1 MELSVRR
8 RANRLAGVNI
18 HKMRGLLL
26 LRGNML
32 LNDKINHN
40 IISQM
45 DASQLKTLCR
55 ELRGVIMRTVMKNGG
70 HLSSNLGTVEL
81 SVALHYVY
89 DVFGGDKLIWD
100 VGHQAYAHKL
110 LTGRF
115 SRFGTLRKRGGISGF
130 TRRSESEADAFVSG
144 HSSTALSAAYG
155 ISTAMRLNGDSGTV
169 AAVVGDGA
177 FAGGMAYEALNNAG
191 KTATNLT
198 LVINDNAMSIGKST
212 GALARYLSHI
222 RSTKKY
228 FTAKER
234 VKTALS
240 SVPLVGKRMERHIAA
255 AKVFLKELLYES
267 SNWFENMG
275 FYYIGPVDG
284 HDLGNMIEALT
295 VAKEMKRPCVVHI
308 FTQKGKGYK
317 PAEENPGEYHAVAEN
332 GVVEEFVYDDLP
344 QHEDQSF
351 SEAFGRELE
360 RLGQSDSRVCAVTAA
375 MKYAVG
381 LNYFKNSCAARFFDT
396 GIAEQHSVTFA
407 AGLSVQGMLPVFA
420 VYSTFLQRGFDQIVH
435 DCAIENT
442 HIVLAVDR
450 AGFVGADGE
459 THQGIFDV
467 PMLRLIP
474 NTVIYCPATFE
485 ELRRY
490 LRRAIYD
497 AEGIA
502 CVRYPKG
509 GEPQISWEYVP
520 AFTDVVDFY
529 HSGKRSDVLGVTYG
543 RVSADLAEACA
554 RSGADF
560 LRLVTINPLPE
571 RVLDIAL
578 SYRRIVFFEEGSV
591 KGGVGEGLLCELCRR
606 GFHGSAEIVG
616 VDGEFVPA
624 ATMPEQLAMYG
635 LDERS
640 MYERLSAEF

>member
-1 MELSVRR
+1 
-8 RANRLAGVNI
+8 
-18 HKMRGLLL
+18 
-26 LRGNML
+26 ML
-32 LNDKINHN
+32 LNDNISHK

-45 DASQLKTLCR
+45 DLGQLKSLCR
-55 ELRGVIMRTVMKNGG
+55 ELRVTIMRTVMKNGG

-89 DVFGGDKLIWD
+89 DVFGGDKIIWD

-110 LTGRF
+110 LTGRY
-115 SRFGTLRKRGGISGF
+115 SRFDTLRKRGGISGF
-130 TRRSESEADAFVSG
+130 TRRSESPADAFISG

-155 ISTAMRLNGDSGTV
+155 ISTAMRLNGGDGNV

-177 FAGGMAYEALNNAG
+177 FAGGMTYEALNNAG

-222 RSTKKY
+222 RSTRKY
-228 FTAKER
+228 YSAKER
-234 VKTALS
+234 VKSALS
-240 SVPLVGKRMERHIAA
+240 SVPLVGKRLERRIAA
-255 AKVFLKELLYES
+255 AKVFIKEMLYES

-308 FTQKGKGYK
+308 FTKKGKGYT

-332 GVVEEFVYDDLP
+332 GVVEEFAYDDIP
-344 QHEDQSF
+344 NHEDQSF

-360 RLGQSDSRVCAVTAA
+360 RLGQTDSRVCAVTAA

-381 LNYFKNSCAARFFDT
+381 LNYFKNSCPARFFDT

-407 AGLSVQGMLPVFA
+407 AGLSAEGMLPVFA
-420 VYSTFLQRGFDQIVH
+420 VYSTFLQRGFDQIIH

-442 HIVLAVDR
+442 HIVLAIDR

-474 NTVIYCPATFE
+474 NTTIFCPATYD
-485 ELRRY
+485 ELRRC
-490 LRRAIYD
+490 LHTAIYD
-497 AEGIA
+497 TNGIA

-509 GEPQISWEYVP
+509 AEPEIPRGLLP
-520 AFTDVVDFY
+520 AFTDVTDFY
-529 HSGKRSDVLGVTYG
+529 ASEKRSDVLGISYG
-543 RVSADLAEACA
+543 RVSVALATAC
-554 RSGADF
+554 RETGADF
-560 LRLVTINPLPE
+560 LRAVRIAPLSDRIAE
-571 RVLDIAL
+571 IAL
-578 SYRRIVFFEEGSV
+578 SYKHVVVFEEGSIN
-591 KGGVGEGLLCELCRR
+591 GGFGEGLLCELCRR
-606 GFHGSAEIVG
+606 GYRGSAEIVG

-624 ATMPEQLAMYG
+624 ATMGEQLQMYG

-640 MYERLSAEF
+640 IAEKLRRMF

>member
-1 MELSVRR
+1 
-8 RANRLAGVNI
+8 
-18 HKMRGLLL
+18 
-26 LRGNML
+26 ML
-32 LNDKINHN
+32 LNDNISHK

-45 DASQLKTLCR
+45 DLGQLKSLCR
-55 ELRGVIMRTVMKNGG
+55 ELRVTIMRTVMKNGG

-89 DVFGGDKLIWD
+89 DVFGGDKIIWD

-110 LTGRF
+110 LTGRY
-115 SRFGTLRKRGGISGF
+115 SRFDTLRKRGGISGF
-130 TRRSESEADAFVSG
+130 TRRSESPADAFISG

-155 ISTAMRLNGDSGTV
+155 ISTAMRLNGGDGNV

-177 FAGGMAYEALNNAG
+177 FAGGMTYEALNNAG

-222 RSTKKY
+222 RSTRKY
-228 FTAKER
+228 YSAKER
-234 VKTALS
+234 VKSALS
-240 SVPLVGKRMERHIAA
+240 SVPLVGKRLERRIAA
-255 AKVFLKELLYES
+255 AKVFIKEMLYES

-308 FTQKGKGYK
+308 FTKKGKGYT

-332 GVVEEFVYDDLP
+332 GVVEEFAYDDIP
-344 QHEDQSF
+344 NHEDQSF

-360 RLGQSDSRVCAVTAA
+360 RLGQTDSRICAVTAA

-381 LNYFKNSCAARFFDT
+381 LNYFKNSCPARFFDT

-407 AGLSVQGMLPVFA
+407 AGLSAEGMLPVFA
-420 VYSTFLQRGFDQIVH
+420 VYSTFLQRGFDQIIH

-442 HIVLAVDR
+442 HIVLAIDR

-474 NTVIYCPATFE
+474 NTTIFCPATYD
-485 ELRRY
+485 ELRRC
-490 LRRAIYD
+490 LHTAIYD
-497 AEGIA
+497 TNGIA

-509 GEPQISWEYVP
+509 AEPEIPRGLLP
-520 AFTDVVDFY
+520 AFTDVTDFY
-529 HSGKRSDVLGVTYG
+529 TSEKRSDVLGISYG
-543 RVSADLAEACA
+543 RVSVALAAAC
-554 RSGADF
+554 RETGADF
-560 LRLVTINPLPE
+560 LRAVKIAPLSDRIAE
-571 RVLDIAL
+571 IAL
-578 SYRRIVFFEEGSV
+578 SYKHVVVFEEGSIN
-591 KGGVGEGLLCELCRR
+591 GGFGEGLLCELCRR
-606 GFHGSAEIVG
+606 GYRGSAEIVG

-624 ATMPEQLAMYG
+624 ATMGEQLQMYG

-640 MYERLSAEF
+640 IAEKLRRMF

>member
-1 MELSVRR
+1 
-8 RANRLAGVNI
+8 
-18 HKMRGLLL
+18 
-26 LRGNML
+26 ML
-32 LNDKINHN
+32 LSDNIDHN
-40 IISQM
+40 TISKM
-45 DASQLKTLCR
+45 TIPQLKALCR
-55 ELRGVIMRTVMKNGG
+55 ELRGVIMRTVIRNGG

-89 DVFGGDKLIWD
+89 DVFGGDKIVWD

-110 LTGRF
+110 LTGRY
-115 SRFGTLRKRGGISGF
+115 SRFDTLRKRGGISGF
-130 TRRSESEADAFVSG
+130 TRRSESEADAFISG
-144 HSSTALSAAYG
+144 HSSASISAAYG
-155 ISTAMRLNGDSGTV
+155 ISAAMRLNGESGAA
-169 AAVVGDGA
+169 AAVIGDGA
-177 FAGGMAYEALNNAG
+177 LTGGMAYEALNNAG

-212 GALARYLSHI
+212 GALARYLAHI

-240 SVPLVGKRMERHIAA
+240 SVPLVGKRMERYVAA

-284 HDLGNMIEALT
+284 HDLENMIEALT
-295 VAKEMKRPCVVHI
+295 VAKEMKRPCVIHV
-308 FTQKGKGYK
+308 FTKKGKGYK
-317 PAEENPGEYHAVAEN
+317 PAEENPGEYHAVAPN

-344 QHEDQSF
+344 FHEEQSF
-351 SEAFGRELE
+351 SEAFGRELA
-360 RLGQSDSRVCAVTAA
+360 RLGQTDSRVCAITAA

-381 LNYFKNSCAARFFDT
+381 LNYFKNCCAARFFDT

-420 VYSTFLQRGFDQIVH
+420 VYSTFLQRGFDQIIH

-442 HIVLAVDR
+442 HIVLAIDR

-474 NTVIYCPATFE
+474 NTVIYCPATYD

-490 LRRAIYD
+490 LHRALYGTD
-497 AEGIA
+497 GIA
-502 CVRYPKG
+502 CIRYPKG
-509 GEPQISWEYVP
+509 GEPVIPPEHSA
-520 AFTDVVDFY
+520 AFTNVFDFF
-529 HSGKRSDVLGVTYG
+529 HSGKHSDILGVTYG
-543 RVSADLAEACA
+543 RISAELAAACSDA
-554 RSGADF
+554 GADF
-560 LRLVTINPLPE
+560 LRLVKIAPLSDVIFDIIMRYE
-571 RVLDIAL
+571 RV
-578 SYRRIVFFEEGSV
+578 VFFEEGSIR
-591 KGGVGEGLLCELCRR
+591 GGVGEGILCELCKR
-606 GFHGSAEIVG
+606 GFRGSAEIVG

-624 ATMPEQLAMYG
+624 ATMEEQLEMYG
-635 LDERS
+635 LDGRA
-640 MYERLSAEF
+640 MRLKLGKAL

>member
-1 MELSVRR
+1 
-8 RANRLAGVNI
+8 
-18 HKMRGLLL
+18 
-26 LRGNML
+26 ML
-32 LNDKINHN
+32 LCDDLKHEQIRN
-40 IISQM
+40 M
-45 DASQLKTLCR
+45 DASQLRTLCK
-55 ELRGVIMRTVMKNGG
+55 ELRGVIMRTVMRNGG

-89 DVFGGDKLIWD
+89 DVFGGDRIIWD

-110 LTGRF
+110 LTGRL

-144 HSSTALSAAYG
+144 HSSTSLSAAYG
-155 ISTAMRLNGDSGTV
+155 ISTAMRLNGENGSV
-169 AAVVGDGA
+169 AAVIGDGS

-198 LVINDNAMSIGKST
+198 LVLNDNAMSIGKST

-228 FTAKER
+228 FTTKER
-234 VKTALS
+234 VKSAIS
-240 SVPLVGKRMERHIAA
+240 AVPLVGRHVQRNIAA
-255 AKVFLKELLYES
+255 VKVFIKELLYES
-267 SNWFENMG
+267 SNLFENMG

-284 HDLGNMIEALT
+284 HDLENVIEALT
-295 VAKEMKRPCVVHI
+295 VAKEMKRPCVVHV
-308 FTQKGKGYK
+308 FTKKGKGYI

-332 GVVEEFVYDDLP
+332 GVVEEFEYDDRP
-344 QHEDQSF
+344 YHDDGSF

-360 RLGQSDSRVCAVTAA
+360 RLGKADGRICAITAA

-381 LNYFKNSCAARFFDT
+381 LNYFKNSCPARFFDT

-442 HIVLAVDR
+442 HIVLAIDR

-490 LRRAIYD
+490 LHRAIYSTD
-497 AEGIA
+497 GIA

-509 GEPQISWEYVP
+509 AERDIPQGGVA
-520 AFTDVVDFY
+520 AFSDIDDMFY
-529 HSGKRSDVLGVTYG
+529 SGKHSDVLGITYG
-543 RVSADLAEACA
+543 RTSISLAAAANRAGADL
-554 RSGADF
+554 
-560 LRLVTINPLPE
+560 LRLITVNPLPDE
-571 RVLDIAL
+571 VLEIAMRYDRV
-578 SYRRIVFFEEGSV
+578 VFFEEGSIR
-591 KGGVGEGLLCELCRR
+591 GGVGEGLLCELCRR
-606 GFHGSAEIVG
+606 GFRGRAEIVG
-616 VDGEFVPA
+616 VDGEFIPA
-624 ATMPEQLAMYG
+624 ATMEEQLEMYG
-635 LDERS
+635 LDEES
-640 MYERLSAEF
+640 MYVRLSEGAL

>member
-1 MELSVRR
+1 
-8 RANRLAGVNI
+8 
-18 HKMRGLLL
+18 
-26 LRGNML
+26 ML
-32 LNDKINHN
+32 LNDN
-40 IISQM
+40 ISHKTISQM
-45 DASQLKTLCR
+45 DAGQLKALCR
-55 ELRGVIMRTVMKNGG
+55 ELRVTIMRTVMKNGG

-89 DVFGGDKLIWD
+89 DVFGGDKIIWD

-110 LTGRF
+110 LTGRY
-115 SRFGTLRKRGGISGF
+115 SRFDTLRKRGGISGF
-130 TRRSESEADAFVSG
+130 TRRSESPADAFISG

-155 ISTAMRLNGDSGTV
+155 ISTAMRLNGGDGNV

-177 FAGGMAYEALNNAG
+177 FAGGMTYEALNNAG

-222 RSTKKY
+222 RSTRKY
-228 FTAKER
+228 YSAKER
-234 VKTALS
+234 VKSALS
-240 SVPLVGKRMERHIAA
+240 SVPLVGKRLERRIAA
-255 AKVFLKELLYES
+255 AKVFIKEMLYES

-308 FTQKGKGYK
+308 FTKKGKGYT

-332 GVVEEFVYDDLP
+332 GVVEEFAYDDIP
-344 QHEDQSF
+344 NHEDQSF

-360 RLGQSDSRVCAVTAA
+360 RLGQTDSRICAVTAA

-381 LNYFKNSCAARFFDT
+381 LNYFKNSCPARFFDT

-407 AGLSVQGMLPVFA
+407 AGLSAEGMLPVFA
-420 VYSTFLQRGFDQIVH
+420 VYSTFLQRGFDQIIH

-442 HIVLAVDR
+442 HIVLAIDR

-474 NTVIYCPATFE
+474 NTTIFCPATYD
-485 ELRRY
+485 ELRRC
-490 LRRAIYD
+490 LHTAIYD
-497 AEGIA
+497 TNGIA

-509 GEPQISWEYVP
+509 AEPEIPRGLLP
-520 AFTDVVDFY
+520 AFTDVTDFY
-529 HSGKRSDVLGVTYG
+529 ASEKRSDVLGISYG
-543 RVSADLAEACA
+543 RVSVALATAC
-554 RSGADF
+554 RETGADF
-560 LRLVTINPLPE
+560 LRAVKIAPLSDRIAE
-571 RVLDIAL
+571 IAL
-578 SYRRIVFFEEGSV
+578 SYKHVVVFEEGSIN
-591 KGGVGEGLLCELCRR
+591 GGFGEGLLCELCRR
-606 GFHGSAEIVG
+606 GYRGSAEIVG

-624 ATMPEQLAMYG
+624 ATMAEQLQMYG

-640 MYERLSAEF
+640 IAEKLRRMF

>member
-1 MELSVRR
+1 
-8 RANRLAGVNI
+8 
-18 HKMRGLLL
+18 
-26 LRGNML
+26 ML
-32 LNDKINHN
+32 LCDNINHEQIKN
-40 IISQM
+40 M
-45 DASQLKTLCR
+45 DALQLKTLCK

-70 HLSSNLGTVEL
+70 HLSSNLGSVEL

-89 DVFGGDKLIWD
+89 DVFGGDRIIWD

-110 LTGRF
+110 LTGRY
-115 SRFGTLRKRGGISGF
+115 SRFKTLRKRGGISGF
-130 TRRSESEADAFVSG
+130 TRRSESEADAFISG
-144 HSSTALSAAYG
+144 HSSTSLSAAYG
-155 ISTAMRLNGDSGTV
+155 ISTAMRLNGESGAV
-169 AAVVGDGA
+169 AAVIGDGA
-177 FAGGMAYEALNNAG
+177 FTGGMAYEALNNAG

-198 LVINDNAMSIGKST
+198 LVLNDNAMSIGKST

-240 SVPLVGKRMERHIAA
+240 AVPLVGKHMERNVAA
-255 AKVFLKELLYES
+255 MKVFVKELLYES
-267 SNWFENMG
+267 SNLFENMG

-284 HDLGNMIEALT
+284 HNLENMIEALT
-295 VAKEMKRPCVVHI
+295 VAKEMKRPCVVHV
-308 FTQKGKGYK
+308 FTKKGKGYI
-317 PAEENPGEYHAVAEN
+317 PAEENPGEYHAVAAN

-344 QHEDQSF
+344 QHDDGSF

-360 RLGQSDSRVCAVTAA
+360 RLGKADSRICAVTAA

-381 LNYFKNSCAARFFDT
+381 LNYFKNSCASRFFDT

-420 VYSTFLQRGFDQIVH
+420 VYSTFLQRGFDQIIH
-435 DCAIENT
+435 DCAIEKT
-442 HIVLAVDR
+442 HIVLAIDR

-490 LRRAIYD
+490 LCKAIYSTD
-497 AEGIA
+497 GVA

-509 GEPQISWEYVP
+509 SEPQISEKYAAV
-520 AFTDVVDFY
+520 FTDVDDLY
-529 HSGKRSDVLGVTYG
+529 YSGKSSHVLGITYG
-543 RVSADLAEACA
+543 RISAELAAA
-554 RSGADF
+554 ADSAGADI
-560 LRLVTINPLPE
+560 LRLVRVEPLPE
-571 RVLDIAL
+571 KVFKIVMQYDRV
-578 SYRRIVFFEEGSV
+578 VFFEEGSI
-591 KGGVGEGLLCELCRR
+591 KGGIGEGLLCGLCRR
-606 GFHGSAEIVG
+606 GFRGAAEVVG

-624 ATMPEQLAMYG
+624 ATMEEQLLMYG
-635 LDERS
+635 LDERA
-640 MYERLSAEF
+640 MFCKLSSE

>member
-1 MELSVRR
+1 
-8 RANRLAGVNI
+8 
-18 HKMRGLLL
+18 
-26 LRGNML
+26 ML
-32 LNDKINHN
+32 LSDNLTHEQITN
-40 IISQM
+40 M
-45 DASQLKTLCR
+45 DASQLKQLCK

-89 DVFGGDKLIWD
+89 DVFGGDRIIWD

-130 TRRSESEADAFVSG
+130 TRRSESEADAFISG
-144 HSSTALSAAYG
+144 HSSTSLSAAYG
-155 ISTAMRLNGDSGTV
+155 ISTAMRLNGESGAV
-169 AAVVGDGA
+169 AAVIGDGA
-177 FAGGMAYEALNNAG
+177 FTGGMAYEALNNAG

-198 LVINDNAMSIGKST
+198 LVLNDNAMSIGKST

-234 VKTALS
+234 VKSALS
-240 SVPLVGKRMERHIAA
+240 AVPLVGPRVQRNIAA
-255 AKVFLKELLYES
+255 VKVFFKELLYES
-267 SNWFENMG
+267 SNLFENMG

-284 HDLGNMIEALT
+284 HDLENVIEALT
-295 VAKEMKRPCVVHI
+295 VAKEMKRPCVVHV
-308 FTQKGKGYK
+308 FTKKGRGYI
-317 PAEENPGEYHAVAEN
+317 PAEENPGEYHAVAAN
-332 GVVEEFVYDDLP
+332 GGVEEFVYDDRP
-344 QHEDQSF
+344 YHDDSSF
-351 SEAFGRELE
+351 TEAFGRELE
-360 RLGQSDSRVCAVTAA
+360 RLGKADSRICAITAA

-420 VYSTFLQRGFDQIVH
+420 VYSTFLQRGFDQIIH

-442 HIVLAVDR
+442 HIILAIDR

-459 THQGIFDV
+459 THQGIFDI

-474 NTVIYCPATFE
+474 NTVIYCPATYD

-490 LRRAIYD
+490 LHRAIYGTD
-497 AEGIA
+497 GIA

-509 GEPQISWEYVP
+509 AEREIPKECVA
-520 AFTDVVDFY
+520 AFSDIDDVFY
-529 HSGKRSDVLGVTYG
+529 SGKRSGILGITYG
-543 RVSADLAEACA
+543 RISVELASAANRA
-554 RSGADF
+554 GADH
-560 LRLVTINPLPE
+560 LRLITVEPLSEEVYEIAMQYE
-571 RVLDIAL
+571 RV
-578 SYRRIVFFEEGSV
+578 VFFEEGSV
-591 KGGVGEGLLCELCRR
+591 RGGVGEGLLCELCRR
-606 GFHGSAEIVG
+606 GFRGKAEIVG
-616 VDGEFVPA
+616 VDGEFVPS
-624 ATMPEQLAMYG
+624 ATMEEQRLMYG
-635 LDERS
+635 LDEAS
-640 MYERLSAEF
+640 MYDKLRG